1 MYFKNEMNILTFKIK
16 KINQKNFVIDK
27 VRTYDLKPTIKGS
40 LDRIETVR
48 FKIGTKTLIDYFDFW
63 NLFGRN
69 IFPIGIIFLN
79 VMWPVM

>member
-1 MYFKNEMNILTFKIK
+1 MLLVSFEPEVFHDKNI
-16 KINQKNFVIDK
+16 VIDK
-27 VRTYDLKPTIKGS
+27 VRTYDLKPTIQVS

-48 FKIGTKTLIDYFDFW
+48 SKIGTKTLIDYFDFW

>member
-1 MYFKNEMNILTFKIK
+1 MLLVRFEPEVFHDKNV
-16 KINQKNFVIDK
+16 VIDK
-27 VRTYDLKPTIKGS
+27 VRTYDLKPSIRVS

-48 FKIGTKTLIDYFDFW
+48 SKIGTKTSIDYSDFW

>member
-1 MYFKNEMNILTFKIK
+1 MS
-16 KINQKNFVIDK
+16 VITED
-27 VRTYDLKPTIKGS
+27 RTHDLQASIRDL

-48 FKIGTKTLIDYFDFW
+48 SKIGTKTLIDYFDFW

-69 IFPIGIIFLN
+69 IFPIGIIFPN

>member
-1 MYFKNEMNILTFKIK
+1 MTKNI
-16 KINQKNFVIDK
+16 VIHK
-27 VRTYDLKPTIKGS
+27 VRTYDLKPTIQVS

-48 FKIGTKTLIDYFDFW
+48 SKIGTKTLIDYFDFW

-69 IFPIGIIFLN
+69 IFPIGIIFRN